1 MEDDPRVLRSD
12 HNTHSIPLIK
22 LILDLAETDPGRDD
36 TVRRPIQSMRDGSGS
51 SVEFKITHIRLEL
64 LVHRLGETLL
74 LVIAQRPNS
83 KRQNGCAVQHPLE
96 EI

>member
-1 MEDDPRVLRSD
+1 MLRSD

-22 LILDLAETDPGRDD
+22 LILDLAETDPGRDN
-36 TVRRPIQSMRDGSGS
+36 TVRRTIQSMRDGSGS
-51 SVEFKITHIRLEL
+51 GVEFKITHVRLEL

-83 KRQNGCAVQHPLE
+83 KRQNGCAVQHPVK